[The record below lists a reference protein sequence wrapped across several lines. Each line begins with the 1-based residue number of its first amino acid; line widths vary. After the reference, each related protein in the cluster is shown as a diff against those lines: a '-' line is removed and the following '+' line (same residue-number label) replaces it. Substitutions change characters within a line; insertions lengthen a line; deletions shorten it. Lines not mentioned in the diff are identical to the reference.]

1 MKGSEKQVEWA
12 SGIRAEME
20 SQADGLKARARNEAA
35 LKGIEFILGIEHAAF
50 WIDYRG
56 WRLEDLL
63 RKLVSTG
70 LRIRGLE
77 YADNAK
83 MDKTGDINLGKID

>member
-20 SQADGLKARARNEAA
+20 TQADKLRSRARNEAA
-35 LKGIEFILGIEHAAF
+35 IKGIEFILGIEHAAF

-56 WRLEDLL
+56 WGMEDLL
-63 RKLVSTG
+63 RKLVSVG

-77 YADNAK
+77 HADNAT
-83 MDKTGDINLGKID
+83 MDMAGDINLGKID